1 MSHSVPILRVARPT
15 DNLVAIRKMYT
26 EGLDLNVLVEFKAH
40 GKFDGVILGHR
51 QQPYHLEFTTEA
63 GHSVG
68 KAPTP
73 ENILAF
79 FAPDPAEYERRCAK
93 MLAAGF
99 QAVKSYNEYWDA
111 NGSRTFEDVD
121 GYRVVIWNA
130 TWPF

>member
-1 MSHSVPILRVARPT
+1 MNLVPILRVARPT
-15 DNLVAIRKMYT
+15 DQLAVICKMYI
-26 EGLDLNVLVEFKAH
+26 EGLDLTVLVEFKGH
-40 GKFDGVILGHR
+40 GKFDGVILGQR

-63 GHSVG
+63 GQRVG

-79 FAPDPAEYERRCAK
+79 FVPDPTEYDHRCAK

-99 QAVKSYNEYWDA
+99 QPVKSYNEYWDA

-130 TWPF
+130 IWPF